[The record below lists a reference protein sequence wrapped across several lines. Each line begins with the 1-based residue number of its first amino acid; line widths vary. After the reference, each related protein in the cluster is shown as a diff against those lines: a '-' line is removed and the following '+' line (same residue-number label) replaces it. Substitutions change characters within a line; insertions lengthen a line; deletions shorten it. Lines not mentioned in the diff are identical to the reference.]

1 MNKQSFTER
10 VGYSKL
16 ELGDLGPFCRS
27 ENSSIME
34 NLYLSIDQLS
44 PLHGKKKLEK
54 LFFRWNDYL
63 FKVKEDNIYHK
74 K

>member
-27 ENSSIME
+27 ENTSIME

-54 LFFRWNDYL
+54 LFFR
-63 FKVKEDNIYHK
+63 
-74 K
+74 